1 MIRLII
7 IIAIV
12 YFASRALRSIIF
24 SSSVKKSFRSNAT
37 AELDDVM
44 VQDPYCKAYF
54 SKVDAVVLNIDGKDL
69 YFCSE
74 ECRDK
79 FIDSIKKK

>member
-24 SSSVKKSFRSNAT
+24 PSSVKKSFRSNAT

-54 SKVDAVVLNIDGKDL
+54 AKVDGVVLNIDGKDL

>member
-7 IIAIV
+7 IIAII
-12 YFASRALRSIIF
+12 YFAFRALKSVIF
-24 SSSVKKSFRSNAT
+24 PFSVKKSFKSNVT
-37 AELDDVM
+37 PELDDVM

-69 YFCSE
+69 YFCSQ

-79 FIDSIKKK
+79 FIDSIKKS